1 MKIRDS
7 FKNKKTIF
15 SRNPAQFA
23 GSCTEKSRVNE
34 SVKPKFTLSEAL
46 FKEEYNEDLNTA
58 ERYLDVEIP
67 DSCTYLLS
75 LLPTMRSQDIRLLV
89 QRCRDFYYSVNDIA
103 NNYNLKENASKPNNR
118 DVNSLDS
125 NTKQNLLAKARKICS
140 FTIGDNWFDITNK
153 QRVLLNIRIAND
165 MDDYS
170 KIEQNASA
178 IFDEPITNIWWDDY
192 VLVIDVTDW
201 FANDVLEMTDGTA
214 GKSHCSTYD
223 LKNML
228 QEDLNDVDTDV
239 LTGPNEGPES
249 GLASLLNT
257 AVQDEFKTIQMYN
270 DIAVNARA
278 EGYEDIA
285 TVIDEINTEENKHV
299 GQLQEVLKTVS
310 PNAQAIDA
318 GTEEG
323 QKLVQSAGVTSI
335 KESCDSVFQTFKTI
349 EKELNGDGEAIT
361 AAIDQLYR
369 DNKGNPDYEKAYKK
383 WAEGAK
389 SVK

>member
-34 SVKPKFTLSEAL
+34 SVKPKLTLNGAL

-118 DVNSLDS
+118 DGEYSGNLGSELDKLNEELFGNSS
-125 NTKQNLLAKARKICS
+125 VVR
-140 FTIGDNWFDITNK
+140 IGDTLTSKSGHKIHID
-153 QRVLLNIRIAND
+153 D
-165 MDDYS
+165 MSATLTPFEKNAVVTFYYS
-170 KIEQNASA
+170 
-178 IFDEPITNIWWDDY
+178 F
-192 VLVIDVTDW
+192 
-201 FANDVLEMTDGTA
+201 EMTDGTA

-299 GQLQEVLKTVS
+299 GQLQELLKTVS

-323 QKLVQSAGVTSI
+323 QQLMCSSDSPSM
-335 KESCDSVFQTFKTI
+335 KESWESVFRSFETI